1 MTTTHMRR
9 AGLAALAATAAT
21 ATAVAVPSGAS
32 ATGASAASTKTV
44 HIVDISYT
52 PRKLTVSRGTTVRW
66 SWEDQIIAHT
76 VTSTGSKRFQ
86 SSPQKMT
93 GSYKVRFTRAG
104 TYRYHCMVHPNVA
117 AMKGTIVVR

>member
-9 AGLAALAATAAT
+9 TGLAALAATAAT
-21 ATAVAVPSGAS
+21 AAAVAIPSGAS
-32 ATGASAASTKTV
+32 ATSASTASTKTV
-44 HIVDISYT
+44 HIVDISYK
-52 PRKLTVSRGTTVRW
+52 PRKLTISRGTTVKW

-76 VTSTGSKRFQ
+76 VTSTGTKKFK

-93 GSYKVRFTRAG
+93 GTYKVRFTKPG